1 MNKASKTQTALSG
14 IGLVALC
21 AVALSGRAQAQ
32 GASPPDL
39 GGNYRCQPDPSPCLW
54 SGATASISQSGN
66 KLEIKSEKGDMS
78 NGTLTS
84 DSTISAGATFNSLGE
99 VRPDKSIS
107 WSNGTR
113 WQKQ

>member
-1 MNKASKTQTALSG
+1 MTKVSKTQTALCCG
-14 IGLVALC
+14 AIFALC
-21 AVALSGRAQAQ
+21 AVVPSGRAQAQ
-32 GASPPDL
+32 AASPPDL
-39 GGNYRCQPDPSPCLW
+39 SGNYRCQPDPSPCLW

-66 KLEIKSEKGDMS
+66 KLEIKSEKGDVS